1 MFWRTYKPY
10 SSSGQNDLARWGLIS
25 HGDAFVDYLFA
36 LLKNNDLVMEPANPE
51 VGPAGVEGGN
61 PLETGAGTCSMRT
74 RRGKRKPDSSVTA
87 LESLVQSSASM
98 AAFSAK
104 HTQCA
109 EVVSLSATLKNLR
122 ECGAAAE
129 LIRAVEKQL
138 QDAILS
144 RPSTDGS
151 SDPGAPRVH
160 SGPEG
165 MDRSGGGG
173 STMNL
178 EDASV
183 GESGS
188 PSGFVRRTEWSD
200 DEIVGG
206 SASALLWILS
216 SDLRATQC
224 GAPSKPQPTT

>member
-1 MFWRTYKPY
+1 VFWRTYKPY
-10 SSSGQNDLARWGLIS
+10 SSSGQNDPALWS
-25 HGDAFVDYLFA
+25 SFSDGDALVDYLFA
-36 LLKNNDLVMEPANPE
+36 LFQNNDLVIELANPE
-51 VGPAGVEGGN
+51 VGPAGVEGDDA
-61 PLETGAGTCSMRT
+61 LETGAGTRSMRT

-98 AAFSAK
+98 AASSAK
-104 HTQCA
+104 HTRCA
-109 EVVSLSATLKNLR
+109 EMVSLSATLKNLR

-138 QDAILS
+138 QDAILP

-151 SDPGAPRVH
+151 GDPGAPRVDP
-160 SGPEG
+160 GPVE
-165 MDRSGGGG
+165 MDGSRGGG
-173 STMNL
+173 STVNL

-200 DEIVGG
+200 DEMCCTCDVRY
-206 SASALLWILS
+206 S
-216 SDLRATQC
+216 C
-224 GAPSKPQPTT
+224 GCFGELG